1 MTTLPPQ
8 MLVEAR
14 LPSQALADPAAEV
27 SARLRSRLDT
37 SWSGRRVA
45 VAAGSRGIDR
55 YSEVV
60 AAVVATLKAAGARPF
75 VIPAMGSHGG
85 GTAPGQVEVLET
97 LGVTEASAGAPIVS
111 NIEAVEL
118 AQAPLGFRVLT
129 ARDALEAD
137 AVVLVNR
144 VKPHTDF
151 ASPTFGSG
159 LQKMSAIGLGKIEG
173 AFECHKAASRHGHEA
188 VIREAARIV
197 ISRLPALLGVA
208 LVEDAR
214 HHLAQVAVLAGPE
227 IEAGE
232 PALLRQ
238 AREWMPSLPFKE
250 IDVLV
255 LDEIGKNVSGAGMDT
270 NIVGRGVDGR
280 PRDDRHVTVRSLYV
294 RGLTPETHGN
304 AVGMGLADV
313 VRTRLVKEMDPKST
327 YTNALS
333 AMTPAMVRTPMHF
346 DSDEEC
352 LKAALRM
359 SGALQSSARI
369 VRVRNTLAL
378 DRLVVSSALA
388 AEVRERSDL
397 RVVGA
402 EKDWVFDS
410 QGDIAPAADL
420 LAGAPA

>member
-8 MLVEAR
+8 MLVEAE
-14 LPSQALADPAAEV
+14 LPSHRLADPAGETR
-27 SARLRSRLDT
+27 ARLAPRLDAA
-37 SWSGRRVA
+37 WAGRRVA

-55 YSEVV
+55 YAEVV
-60 AAVVATLKAAGARPF
+60 AAVVASLRAAGADPF

-85 GTAPGQVEVLET
+85 GTGPGQVEVLET
-97 LGVTEASAGAPIVS
+97 LGITQATVGAPIVS
-111 NIEAVEL
+111 NVETVEL
-118 AQAPLGFRVLT
+118 ARDAQGFRVLT
-129 ARDALEAD
+129 AKDALDAD

-151 ASPTFGSG
+151 ASLTFGSG

-173 AFECHKAASRHGHEA
+173 AFECHKAASRHGHER
-188 VIREAARIV
+188 VIREAARVV
-197 ISRLPALLGVA
+197 IGRLPVLLGVA
-208 LVEDAR
+208 LVEDA
-214 HHLAQVAVLAGPE
+214 HHQLARVEVLGGSE
-227 IEAGE
+227 FESSE

-238 AREWMPSLPFKE
+238 AREWMPSLPFEE

-280 PRDDRHVTVRSLYV
+280 PREDRHTIVRSLYV
-294 RGLTPETHGN
+294 RGLTPESHGN

-313 VRTRLVKEMDPKST
+313 VRTRLVRQMDATST

-346 DSDEEC
+346 ESDAEC
-352 LKAALRM
+352 LSAALRM
-359 SGALQSSARI
+359 SGAADDSARI

-378 DRLVVSSALA
+378 DRLVVSRALLL
-388 AEVRERSDL
+388 EVGKRADL
-397 RVVGA
+397 RVVGR
-402 EKDWVFDS
+402 ERDWSFDPH
-410 QGDIAPAADL
+410 GDLASADDL
-420 LAGAPA
+420 LAQV

>member
-14 LPSQALADPAAEV
+14 LSSHALADPDAEV
-27 SARLRSRLDT
+27 RARLGPRLDA

-55 YSEVV
+55 YAEVV
-60 AAVVATLKAAGARPF
+60 AAVVATLRSAGALPF
-75 VIPAMGSHGG
+75 VMPAMGSHGG
-85 GTAPGQVEVLET
+85 GTAPGQVEVLES
-97 LGVTEASAGAPIVS
+97 LGITEATVGAPIVS
-111 NIEAVEL
+111 HVETEEL
-118 AQAPLGFRVLT
+118 ARTGRGFRVLT
-129 ARDALEAD
+129 ARDAIEAD

-173 AFECHKAASRHGHEA
+173 AFECHQAASRHGHEA

-197 ISRLPALLGVA
+197 IGRLPVLLGVA
-208 LVEDAR
+208 LVEDGHHRLAR
-214 HHLAQVAVLAGPE
+214 VEVLAGPE
-227 IEAGE
+227 FESGE

-238 AREWMPSLPFKE
+238 AREWMPLLPFKE

-270 NIVGRGVDGR
+270 NIVGRGVNGL
-280 PRDDRHVTVRSLYV
+280 PREDRCTTVRSLYV
-294 RGLTPETHGN
+294 RGLTPESHGN

-313 VRTRLVKEMDPKST
+313 VRTRLVREMDPKST

-346 DSDEEC
+346 DSDAEC

-359 SGALQSSARI
+359 SGVAESSARI

-378 DRLVVSSALA
+378 DRLLVSPALA
-388 AEVRERSDL
+388 AEVRERDDL
-397 RVVGA
+397 QLVGPEQA
-402 EKDWVFDS
+402 WAFDA
-410 QGDIAPAADL
+410 QGDLAPGADL
-420 LAGAPA
+420 LAPA

>member
-8 MLVEAR
+8 MLVEAQ
-14 LPSQALADPAAEV
+14 LPSHRLTDPAGETR
-27 SARLRSRLDT
+27 ARLGSQLDAA
-37 SWSGRRVA
+37 WSGRRVA

-55 YSEVV
+55 YAEVV
-60 AAVVATLKAAGARPF
+60 AAVVAGLRAAGADPF

-85 GTAPGQVEVLET
+85 GTGPGQVEVLET
-97 LGVTEASAGAPIVS
+97 LGITEATAGAPIVS
-111 NIEAVEL
+111 NVETVEL
-118 AQAPLGFRVLT
+118 SRDAQGFRVLT
-129 ARDALEAD
+129 AKDALDAD

-173 AFECHKAASRHGHEA
+173 AFECHKAASRHGHER
-188 VIREAARIV
+188 VIREAARVV
-197 ISRLPALLGVA
+197 IGRLPILLGVA
-208 LVEDAR
+208 LVEDA
-214 HHLAQVAVLAGPE
+214 HHQLAHVEVLAGPE
-227 IEAGE
+227 FASRE

-238 AREWMPSLPFKE
+238 AREWMPSLPFAE

-280 PRDDRHVTVRSLYV
+280 PREDRQTTVRSLYV

-313 VRTRLVKEMDPKST
+313 VRTRLVRQMDSTST

-346 DSDEEC
+346 ESDAEC
-352 LKAALRM
+352 LRAALRM
-359 SGALQSSARI
+359 SGAADDSARI

-378 DRLVVSSALA
+378 DRLVVSRAL
-388 AEVRERSDL
+388 VREVGERADL
-397 RVVGA
+397 RVVGP
-402 EKDWVFDS
+402 EKDWSFDA
-410 QGDIAPAADL
+410 QGDLAPAADL
-420 LAGAPA
+420 LAQA